1 MSEVEKMYSNAGISK
16 IGNRRCTT
24 VEYLD
29 CMDKCAS
36 CDKYAISYPPFTA
49 RKQIELIKWI
59 SNNDKDKNKEL
70 TLYNSAHP
78 YYYFGLHHEPAHSE
92 DDMWGYGEGLGTTFE
107 DGLASIINNLWQ
119 SLTEE
124 ERTQIKEIL
133 E

>member
-1 MSEVEKMYSNAGISK
+1 MSEVEKLYAKAGIYQKCCTANDCLDMSK
-16 IGNRRCTT
+16 CSNCYFNKI
-24 VEYLD
+24 Y
-29 CMDKCAS
+29 S
-36 CDKYAISYPPFTA
+36 PPFTA

-107 DGLASIINNLWQ
+107 DGLAKLINNLWQ
-119 SLTEE
+119 DLNETEQNE
-124 ERTQIKEIL
+124 IRRIL